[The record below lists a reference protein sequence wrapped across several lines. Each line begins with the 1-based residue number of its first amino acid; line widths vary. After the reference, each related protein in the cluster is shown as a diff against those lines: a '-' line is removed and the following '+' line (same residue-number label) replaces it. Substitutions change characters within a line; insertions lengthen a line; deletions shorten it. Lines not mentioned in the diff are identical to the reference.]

1 MPTEY
6 CICISVVAA
15 PDGPRRVQFRWDGRP
30 DNNVRIEAIY
40 IYPLFCHLLSL
51 FKHHSEFIF
60 RVQAAR
66 GCPSK
71 IFYADTCGGLEFFV
85 GLSK

>member
-15 PDGPRRVQFRWDGRP
+15 PDGPRRVQFRWYGRP

-40 IYPLFCHLLSL
+40 IPCFVICFPCSNITVSL
-51 FKHHSEFIF
+51 YS
-60 RVQAAR
+60 
-66 GCPSK
+66 GCKLHVDAPPKS
-71 IFYADTCGGLEFFV
+71 FMRTPAV
-85 GLSK
+85 GWNFLWD